1 MDNRTRPTTDYS
13 HKPPVT
19 QDQLELIKN
28 TVAVGAT
35 ADELKLFMII
45 ANRTGLDPF
54 TRQIHFVKRGG
65 RATIQTG
72 IDGYRAIAER
82 TGQLAGIED
91 PVYDTE
97 GEQHPNKATVTVHRI
112 VGGQRVPFTASA
124 RWSEYVPQQGQDFM
138 WRKMPYLML
147 GKVAES
153 LALRK
158 AFPNDLSGLYTDE
171 EMQQAP
177 LPDDG
182 YDMVSP
188 VYDGSQHTV
197 KAVSENQ
204 REFINK
210 LMKDKGY
217 AEEDLKTEGFPR
229 LEELT
234 GGRNGTAS
242 ELIDW
247 LINAKSKKP

>member
-1 MDNRTRPTTDYS
+1 METHT
-13 HKPPVT
+13 KPPIT

-28 TVAVGAT
+28 TVAAGAT
-35 ADELKLFMII
+35 ADELKLFMVI
-45 ANRTGLDPF
+45 ANRSGLDPF

-82 TGQLAGIED
+82 TGQLAGIDD
-91 PVYDTE
+91 PIYDTE
-97 GEQHPNKATVTVHRI
+97 SEQHPNKATVTVYRM
-112 VGGQRVPFTASA
+112 VGEHRVPFTASA

-177 LPDDG
+177 QPDDG
-182 YDMVSP
+182 YDMVSG
-188 VYDGSQHTV
+188 VYDESQHNE
-197 KAVSENQ
+197 KPVSDNQ
-204 REFINK
+204 RDFIGK
-210 LMKDKGY
+210 LMSDKGIT
-217 AEEDLKTEGFPR
+217 EDDLAREGFDKMD
-229 LEELT
+229 ELT

-247 LINAKSKKP
+247 LINSKNKKQTAA

>member
-1 MDNRTRPTTDYS
+1 MEVQTR
-13 HKPPVT
+13 PPVT
-19 QDQLELIKN
+19 QEQLELIKN
-28 TVAVGAT
+28 TVANGAT

-45 ANRTGLDPF
+45 ANRSGLDPF

-82 TGQLAGIED
+82 TGQLGGIED

-97 GEQHPNKATVTVHRI
+97 SEAHPNKATVTVHRI

-124 RWSEYVPQQGQDFM
+124 RWNEYVPQQGQDFM

-177 LPDDG
+177 APDEG
-182 YDMVSP
+182 YDTVSQAF
-188 VYDGSQHTV
+188 DGSDQGPRPM
-197 KAVSENQ
+197 SDNQ
-204 REFINK
+204 RDFINK
-210 LMKDKGY
+210 LMTDKGY
-217 AEEDLKTEGFPR
+217 TAEDLEKEGFQKM
-229 LEELT
+229 EELT
-234 GGRNGTAS
+234 GGRRGTAS

-247 LINAKSKKP
+247 LINAKPRQ